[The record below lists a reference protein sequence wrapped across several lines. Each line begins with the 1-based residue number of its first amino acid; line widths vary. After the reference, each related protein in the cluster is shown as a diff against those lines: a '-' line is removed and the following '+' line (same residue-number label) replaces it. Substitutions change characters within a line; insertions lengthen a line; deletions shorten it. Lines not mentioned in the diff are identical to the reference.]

1 MQKKVGI
8 VIVAGICGVLC
19 GILIGWLFWGKGQQK
34 TDIADAEREEI
45 EMSTGTYISAA
56 SGTHIVVFDNS
67 SSPVVMHNKTGDEG
81 LFPDLKTGDRIL
93 VVHDNEV
100 MESFPEQMNVY
111 MYCRIGE
118 GEKNVLVEEAINAL
132 KELGWNIEEME

>member
-8 VIVAGICGVLC
+8 VLVAGVCGVLC
-19 GILIGWLFWGKGQQK
+19 GILIGWLFWGRREQK
-34 TDIADAEREEI
+34 TDIADAEQKEI
-45 EMSTGTYISAA
+45 EMSIGTYISAA
-56 SGTHIVVFDNS
+56 GDAHIVVFDDS

-81 LFPDLKTGDRIL
+81 LFPDLNTGDRIL

-111 MYCRIGE
+111 MYCRIGQ
-118 GEKNVLVEEAINAL
+118 GEKNALVEEAIKAL